1 VTFLKSASRVL
12 VVCHLQD
19 TLTFV
24 RHDPETQ
31 RSKEKKRKYKTLDV
45 ARTNVSQL
53 WTHVH
58 EIFLFFCETPLPPL
72 PDAVS
77 DQHKE
82 PKSPGPSQEQMSV
95 VSSEDGVGI
104 VMDHAKSK
112 IEVTV
117 EIKKVNL
124 EAITQFHPAVK
135 KANEFFAARR
145 IQRCFRRKYKH
156 LLDQRRI
163 VRDPS
168 PIELAKSLR
177 AANPRPPC
185 GPAVASLLPRIDVL
199 TSRYTLS
206 PHPAPMTRTPPDS
219 FEQAREGIAENLN
232 LPLVSVSGSMIT
244 RPLHELIKW
253 KRMEVEADSVPSSP
267 SSASVLGTTEIPIY
281 NDRLGRWAKHTAMLK
296 KAAKLNP
303 KRPCSASVVSSS
315 FLRPGTTRTR
325 PQVSSHAPPCED
337 DVAVSAQPRVVGA
350 GDRRTIV
357 HEPTRPTSASTRPPS
372 AYNKGSLSG
381 RRHPRPCTASKVSP
395 KGSVTSRDVGQGH
408 GGEAHT
414 KPMTSLGGTKI
425 KNPSVFSD
433 DAAERKAALEYMA
446 RRNKKSIPTM
456 RITPAVEQLHEQV
469 LEKWL
474 ESAKRHDP
482 FTYNFNQA
490 ALKIQRM
497 GRAWLT
503 RKIVREGKFLRDGM
517 QAWLSARQ
525 QTHFSSAQATA
536 QLSDVV
542 KIFKIFGVC
551 PKVVDPPEVLREC
564 LQVLRASHSDGLNGT
579 QPRSSLTWSEFQDV
593 CWRLSFKMSEE
604 LKDDAE
610 PLPELDA
617 LIQIDEL
624 LRLILEGKTESFDP
638 KRATQWIRDRIFE
651 FAEQKQL
658 HESGGPKGMS
668 PLRAHSKFERAGSG
682 QRQKA
687 GSFKRGSQRES
698 SARSERRLELAR
710 SVISEGETQ
719 PKGARSSVGESVGLG
734 VGAHPSADGVSAYLN
749 MCAQLDEEPVPT
761 ILRHLH
767 GTVLDLSHYHLSNEQ
782 VEAVSA
788 GLEKNTSVVAVTMMD
803 CHLTPGCATILCE
816 TLLNNT
822 GIRKVDLSENDIIDK
837 HSLSAISHYIAKTHS
852 LQSLTLRGIGTRLLS
867 VRVLSSARAADR

>member
-1 VTFLKSASRVL
+1 
-12 VVCHLQD
+12 
-19 TLTFV
+19 
-24 RHDPETQ
+24 
-31 RSKEKKRKYKTLDV
+31 
-45 ARTNVSQL
+45 
-53 WTHVH
+53 
-58 EIFLFFCETPLPPL
+58 
-72 PDAVS
+72 
-77 DQHKE
+77 
-82 PKSPGPSQEQMSV
+82 
-95 VSSEDGVGI
+95 
-104 VMDHAKSK
+104 
-112 IEVTV
+112 
-117 EIKKVNL
+117 
-124 EAITQFHPAVK
+124 
-135 KANEFFAARR
+135 
-145 IQRCFRRKYKH
+145 
-156 LLDQRRI
+156 
-163 VRDPS
+163 
-168 PIELAKSLR
+168 
-177 AANPRPPC
+177 
-185 GPAVASLLPRIDVL
+185 
-199 TSRYTLS
+199 
-206 PHPAPMTRTPPDS
+206 
-219 FEQAREGIAENLN
+219 
-232 LPLVSVSGSMIT
+232 
-244 RPLHELIKW
+244 
-253 KRMEVEADSVPSSP
+253 
-267 SSASVLGTTEIPIY
+267 
-281 NDRLGRWAKHTAMLK
+281 
-296 KAAKLNP
+296 
-303 KRPCSASVVSSS
+303 
-315 FLRPGTTRTR
+315 
-325 PQVSSHAPPCED
+325 
-337 DVAVSAQPRVVGA
+337 
-350 GDRRTIV
+350 
-357 HEPTRPTSASTRPPS
+357 
-372 AYNKGSLSG
+372 
-381 RRHPRPCTASKVSP
+381 
-395 KGSVTSRDVGQGH
+395 VGQAH
-408 GGEAHT
+408 EGEAHT
-414 KPMTSLGGTKI
+414 NLTTSLGGTKV

-433 DAAERKAALEYMA
+433 DASERKAALEYMA
-446 RRNKKSIPTM
+446 RLNRKSTPTM
-456 RITPAVEQLHEQV
+456 RITPEVEQLHEQV
-469 LEKWL
+469 LGKWL

-668 PLRAHSKFERAGSG
+668 PLRAHGKFERAGSG

-687 GSFKRGSQRES
+687 GSFKRGLQKDN

-710 SVISEGETQ
+710 SVFSEGETQ
-719 PKGARSSVGESVGLG
+719 PKGARSSVAES
-734 VGAHPSADGVSAYLN
+734 VGAHPSADGVGAYLN

-761 ILRHLH
+761 ILHQLH

-803 CHLTPGCATILCE
+803 CHLTPESATILCE
-816 TLLNNT
+816 TLLHNT
-822 GIRKVDLSENDIIDK
+822 GIRNVDLSENDIIDK
-837 HSLSAISHYIAKTHS
+837 HSLAAISHYVAKSHS
-852 LQSLTLRGIGTRLLS
+852 LQSLTLRGLGTRLLS
-867 VRVLSSARAADR
+867 LRVLSSARAADR

>member
-1 VTFLKSASRVL
+1 MNFLKSALDRVL
-12 VVCHLQD
+12 VVCHLQH

-72 PDAVS
+72 PDA

-82 PKSPGPSQEQMSV
+82 PESPGPSREQVSV
-95 VSSEDGVGI
+95 VSSEDGVAI
-104 VMDHAKSK
+104 AMEHAKSK

-168 PIELAKSLR
+168 VIELAKSMR

-206 PHPAPMTRTPPDS
+206 PYPASMAPLDS
-219 FEQAREGIAENLN
+219 LEQEGTAENL
-232 LPLVSVSGSMIT
+232 PPVSVSGSMIT

-267 SSASVLGTTEIPIY
+267 SSASVIGATEIPIY

-296 KAAKLNP
+296 KAVKLNP
-303 KRPCSASVVSSS
+303 KCPCSASVVSSS

-325 PQVSSHAPPCED
+325 PQVSSHVPPRAD
-337 DVAVSAQPRVVGA
+337 DVAVSAQSRVVGV

-357 HEPTRPTSASTRPPS
+357 HEPTRSASASTRPPS
-372 AYNKGSLSG
+372 AYNKGILPDK
-381 RRHPRPCTASKVSP
+381 RHQRPCTTSKVSP
-395 KGSVTSRDVGQGH
+395 NGSVTSRGVGQAH
-408 GGEAHT
+408 EGEAHT
-414 KPMTSLGGTKI
+414 NLTTSLGGTKV

-433 DAAERKAALEYMA
+433 DASERKAALEYMA
-446 RRNKKSIPTM
+446 RLNRKSTPTM
-456 RITPAVEQLHEQV
+456 RITPEVEQLHEQV
-469 LEKWL
+469 LGKWL

-517 QAWLSARQ
+517 QAWLSARH
-525 QTHFSSAQATA
+525 QTQFSSAQATA

-542 KIFKIFGVC
+542 KIFKVFGVC

-564 LQVLRASHSDGLNGT
+564 LQVMRASRGDGLNGT

-593 CWRLSFKMSEE
+593 CWRLSFKMSEV
-604 LKDDAE
+604 LRDDAQ

-617 LIQIDEL
+617 LIQIDAL
-624 LRLILEGKTESFDP
+624 LRLILEGKSESFDP

-668 PLRAHSKFERAGSG
+668 PLRAHGKFERAGSG

-687 GSFKRGSQRES
+687 GSFKRGLQKDN

-710 SVISEGETQ
+710 SVFSEGETQ
-719 PKGARSSVGESVGLG
+719 PKGARSSVAES
-734 VGAHPSADGVSAYLN
+734 VGAHPSADGVGAYLN

-761 ILRHLH
+761 ILHQLH

-803 CHLTPGCATILCE
+803 CHLTPESATILCE
-816 TLLNNT
+816 TLLHNT
-822 GIRKVDLSENDIIDK
+822 GIRNVDLSENDIIDK
-837 HSLSAISHYIAKTHS
+837 HSLAAISHYVAKSHS
-852 LQSLTLRGIGTRLLS
+852 LQSLTLRGLGTRLLS
-867 VRVLSSARAADR
+867 LRVLSSARAADR